1 MKLLNSW
8 MSHSKCLVLD
18 LSFFSLGDDLH
29 VAFSKGL
36 KQDGIAV
43 VTTGRSN

>member
-43 VTTGRSN
+43 VTTGSSN

>member
-8 MSHSKCLVLD
+8 MSHSKCLALD
-18 LSFFSLGDDLH
+18 LSLFPLGDDLH
-29 VAFSKGL
+29 VVFSKGL

-43 VTTGRSN
+43 VTGN